1 MESTAARL
9 GLLIAGLCM
18 AHAAQAQVYRCVSPA
33 GKVEYADAPCEKGAR
48 ATVVDVR
55 PNVIE
60 STGLREQALRLE
72 NERLKEQIRNP
83 AGAPTITASAPA
95 AAQSGESATRVDPI
109 ACKQARRDYE
119 VTASSTSNTKELI
132 RAKESAMYSECGLKE
147 PDRQNIEVN
156 VQREAP
162 PRYLIIHPP
171 ASVPRRSP

>member
-1 MESTAARL
+1 MT
-9 GLLIAGLCM
+9 
-18 AHAAQAQVYRCVSPA
+18 AHAARVATALAALCLAQALQAQVYRCVNAA

-83 AGAPTITASAPA
+83 VLAASAPVATGA
-95 AAQSGESATRVDPI
+95 AETAPRVDPI
-109 ACKQARRDYE
+109 ACRQARRDYE
-119 VTASSTSNTKELI
+119 VTASSSSNTKELI

-147 PDRQNIEVN
+147 PERPTIEVN
-156 VQREAP
+156 VRREEP
-162 PRYLIIHPP
+162 PRYLIIQPP
-171 ASVPRRSP
+171 ASVPRRNP